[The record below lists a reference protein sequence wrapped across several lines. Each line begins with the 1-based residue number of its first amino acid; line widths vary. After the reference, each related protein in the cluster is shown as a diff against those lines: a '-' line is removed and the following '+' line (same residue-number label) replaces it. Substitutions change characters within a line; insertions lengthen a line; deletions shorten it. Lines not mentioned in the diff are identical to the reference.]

1 MSSRA
6 PAEVLDCL
14 VIGAGA
20 AGLAAASTLHEAG
33 RSFLVL
39 EARDRI
45 GGRAHTVRLSGGQAA
60 ERGGEYLH
68 GARVSTWEYVARYGL
83 ETHLASG
90 PTRIG
95 VPEYR
100 RGEWWPPGAS
110 DSDRA
115 LQGLGA
121 ALAIPDAANVS
132 LRDALIRT
140 GFSGDRLRAAE
151 GRMEVLSPIDPTVVS
166 ARSAAAAWRLVAPE
180 TACFVLVRGY
190 GDLWDKLS
198 RPFADRIRLGSPV
211 TALDW
216 SPAGA
221 TVHTDGRTLESRTA
235 IVTLPLGVLQSGAV
249 AFRPDLPERKR
260 AAIDRLR
267 SGAIVKVIAEFRR
280 PFWEARTG
288 GTVPSFRA
296 PDSPFFAFRV
306 SFWDRPGPP
315 TLVAF
320 LGAASALA
328 VTGHPDRVAAL
339 LNEVLG
345 EMFPETNIGAELV
358 KLEVADWPADPWA
371 RGAVSVEP
379 VGGAHL
385 RGDLALP
392 TSPLFWAGEAT
403 ATDGGAECVH
413 GALTTGR
420 RAALEALHLL
430 RPASI
435 TDPASRLEWTRY
447 RD

>member
-1 MSSRA
+1 MSHRA
-6 PAEVLDCL
+6 VDEIFDCV

-20 AGLAAASTLHEAG
+20 AGLAAAATLHEAS
-33 RSFLVL
+33 RTFVVL

-45 GGRAHTVRLSGGQAA
+45 GGRAHTVHLSDGHAA

-68 GARVSTWEYVARYGL
+68 GARVATWEYVARYGL

-100 RGEWWPPGAS
+100 RGEWWPAGS
-110 DSDRA
+110 SESDRA
-115 LQGLGA
+115 LQSLGA
-121 ALAIPDAANVS
+121 ALDIPDAADVS
-132 LRDALIRT
+132 LRDALRRA

-166 ARSAAAAWRLVAPE
+166 ARSSAAAWRLVAPE
-180 TACFVLVRGY
+180 TACFILVRGY
-190 GDLWDKLS
+190 VELWQKLS
-198 RPFADRIRLGSPV
+198 RPFIDRIRLASPV
-211 TALDW
+211 SALDW
-216 SPAGA
+216 SAAGITA
-221 TVHTDGRTLESRTA
+221 HTLGHAFLGRTCV
-235 IVTLPLGVLQSGAV
+235 VTLPLGVLQSGTV
-249 AFRPDLPERKR
+249 AFRPSLPERKR
-260 AAIDRLR
+260 TAIDGLK

-288 GTVPSFRA
+288 VVPSFRA

-315 TLVAF
+315 TLMAF
-320 LGAASALA
+320 LGAGSALA
-328 VTGHPDRVAAL
+328 VTGHPERVATQ

-345 EMFPETNIGAELV
+345 EMFPETDVAAELV
-358 KLEVADWPADPWA
+358 RLEVADWPADPWA
-371 RGAVSVEP
+371 RGAVGVEP
-379 VGGAHL
+379 VGGVHL
-385 RGDLALP
+385 RADLALP
-392 TSPLFWAGEAT
+392 TAPLFWAGEAT
-403 ATDGGAECVH
+403 SIDGGAECVH

-420 RAALEALHLL
+420 RAAIEALHLL
-430 RPASI
+430 RPASVS
-435 TDPASRLEWTRY
+435 DPTSRLDWARY